1 MTETP
6 WQENCPNKSKRYKN
20 TRRFETKTHKNFE
33 QYNTERWKTNREKER
48 VVIKRQKNLD
58 NSIKHIENLSKHEK
72 GLRNNFVKNLGYE
85 NKMK

>member
-1 MTETP
+1 MK
-6 WQENCPNKSKRYKN
+6 NK
-20 TRRFETKTHKNFE
+20 
-33 QYNTERWKTNREKER
+33 EREREKD
-48 VVIKRQKNLD
+48 VIKKQTNLD